1 MIPTD
6 RITVGHLKRKAYLYV
21 RQSTLYQTQ
30 ENPESLERQYDF
42 RSQALSLGWHED
54 QIVTLDED
62 LGQSGAEAAHRTDF
76 QRLVA
81 DVGLGQVGVVLSLEI
96 SRLARNSADW
106 HRLLELCAMT
116 NTLILDE
123 DGLYDPNQFND
134 RLLLGLRGTMS
145 EAELHFLRAR
155 LYGGKLNKARRGELR
170 TMLPAGLIYD
180 PEGHVQLDPDRQVQ
194 QAIRKVFE
202 LFERLR
208 SAWQVVCQLQQA
220 QIRLPVRLRA
230 GPQAGETIWTEAS
243 LSRVLKIL
251 KNPRYAGMYFFG
263 RTRQRKGVPAQTLPT
278 AQWKV
283 QIPNAH
289 PGYISWEQFEANQQ
303 ILAENDPRMK
313 SRAARLPPRE
323 GPALLQGILLCGRCG
338 RRMTVYYNRRS
349 TGKMSLTYCCGYES
363 KERGGKL
370 CQLVPGRGVDQ
381 AISRLAV
388 QALTPEAVDAA
399 VAVFEELQ
407 RRNAELAALY
417 QSQVERARHEAE
429 SAQHQFFLANPE
441 NRLVADNL
449 EKRWNDKLRALAEA
463 ENAFTVWKEKNR
475 FDVSPPA
482 REDLLRFV
490 QDFPALWNH
499 PQTTAR
505 DRKQML
511 RLMIQDVTLLR
522 QDDIHVCVRWKGGA
536 TSELHL
542 PIPACAWELRRTPQV
557 VLDRIAGLAKEHTDE
572 QIAEI
577 LNREGLHS
585 NTVQTFN
592 YEHIARLRIAKRIPG
607 YYDHLRRAGMVT
619 CKEIMARTGVGEMTV
634 RKWRRSGLLRAV
646 RYSRKRWLYEFPGQ
660 EILSKHPKRRPA
672 RRRNRQLNRYPTK
685 EA

>member
-1 MIPTD
+1 MITTD

-21 RQSTLYQTQ
+21 RQSTLYQTEQ
-30 ENPESLERQYDF
+30 NPESLERQYDF
-42 RSQALSLGWHED
+42 RKQALGLGWHQD

-62 LGQSGAEAAHRTDF
+62 LGQSGAEATHRTDF

-81 DVGLGQVGVVLSLEI
+81 DVGLGQVGVVLSLEV

-116 NTLILDE
+116 DTLILDE

-194 QAIRKVFE
+194 QAIATVFD

-220 QIRLPVRLRA
+220 EIRLPVRLRA
-230 GPQAGETIWTEAS
+230 GPQAGETVWTEAS

-251 KNPRYAGMYFFG
+251 KNPRYAGMYFYG
-263 RTRQRKGVPAQTLPT
+263 RTRQRKGVPAQTLPA

-289 PGYISWEQFEANQQ
+289 PGYIPWEQFEANQQ

-313 SRAARLPPRE
+313 SRSARLPPRE

-349 TGKMSLTYCCGYES
+349 TGKVSLIYCCGYES

-381 AISRLAV
+381 AIGRLAV

-407 RRNAELAALY
+407 RRNVELAALY
-417 QSQVERARHEAE
+417 QSQVERAHHDAE
-429 SAQHQFFLANPE
+429 SAQRQFFLTNPE

-449 EKRWNDKLRALAEA
+449 EKRWNDKLYALAEA
-463 ENAFTVWKEKNR
+463 ENAFTGWKEKNR

-482 REDLLRFV
+482 REDMLQFV
-490 QDFPALWNH
+490 RDFPALWDH

-522 QDDIHVCVRWKGGA
+522 GDDIHVCVRWKGGA

-542 PIPACAWELRRTPQV
+542 SIPPCAWELRRTPQV
-557 VLDRIAGLAKEHTDE
+557 VLDRIADLAKEYTDE
-572 QIAEI
+572 KIAEI

-585 NTVQTFN
+585 NTVQTFT
-592 YEHIARLRIAKRIPG
+592 YEHIARLRIAKGIPG

-619 CKEIMARTGVGEMTV
+619 CKEIMARTGVGEETV
-634 RKWRRSGLLRAV
+634 RKWRRSGLMRAI

-660 EILSKHPKRRPA
+660 EILSQHPKRRPA
-672 RRRNRQLNRYPTK
+672 KRRTNN
-685 EA
+685 

>member
-1 MIPTD
+1 MITTD
-6 RITVGHLKRKAYLYV
+6 RITIGHLKRKAYLYI
-21 RQSTLYQTQ
+21 RQSTLYQAEQ
-30 ENPESLERQYDF
+30 NPESLERQYDF
-42 RSQALSLGWHED
+42 RKQALNLGWHED
-54 QIVTLDED
+54 QIVTLDGD
-62 LGQSGAEAAHRTDF
+62 LGQSGAQATHRTDF

-81 DVGLGQVGVVLSLEI
+81 DVGLGQVGLVLSLEI

-106 HRLLELCAMT
+106 QRLLELCAMT
-116 NTLILDE
+116 DTLILDE

-194 QAIRKVFE
+194 QAIQKVFE

-208 SAWQVVCQLQQA
+208 SAWQVVCQLQQNK
-220 QIRLPVRLRA
+220 IRLPVRLRV
-230 GPQAGETIWTEAS
+230 GPQAGETVWTEAS
-243 LSRVLKIL
+243 LSRVLHIL
-251 KNPRYAGMYFFG
+251 KNPRYAGMYFYG
-263 RTRQRKGVPAQTLPT
+263 RTRQRKGVPAQALP
-278 AQWKV
+278 AEQWKV
-283 QIPNAH
+283 RIPNAH
-289 PGYISWEQFEANQQ
+289 PSYISWEQFEANQQ

-338 RRMTVYYNRRS
+338 RRMTVRYSRHC
-349 TGKMSLTYCCGYES
+349 TGKISLTYCCTYES

-370 CQLVPGRGVDQ
+370 CQHVPGRGVDRAVSQ
-381 AISRLAV
+381 LAV
-388 QALTPEAVDAA
+388 QALTPEAIDAA

-407 RRNAELAALY
+407 RRNVELAALY

-429 SAQHQFFLANPE
+429 SAQRQFFLANPE

-463 ENAFTVWKEKNR
+463 ENAFTGWKEKNR
-475 FDVSPPA
+475 FNISPPA
-482 REDLLRFV
+482 REDLLQFV
-490 QDFPALWNH
+490 RDFPALWNH
-499 PQTTAR
+499 PQTNAR

-522 QDDIHVCVRWKGGA
+522 GDDIHVCVRWKGGA

-542 PIPACAWELRRTPQV
+542 PIPLCAWELRRTPQV
-557 VLDRIAGLAKEHTDE
+557 VLDRIADLAKEHVSVHFE
-572 QIAEI
+572 NWC
-577 LNREGLHS
+577 L
-585 NTVQTFN
+585 
-592 YEHIARLRIAKRIPG
+592 
-607 YYDHLRRAGMVT
+607 
-619 CKEIMARTGVGEMTV
+619 
-634 RKWRRSGLLRAV
+634 W
-646 RYSRKRWLYEFPGQ
+646 
-660 EILSKHPKRRPA
+660 
-672 RRRNRQLNRYPTK
+672 
-685 EA
+685 

>member
-1 MIPTD
+1 MITTD

-21 RQSTLYQTQ
+21 RQSTLYQTEQ
-30 ENPESLERQYDF
+30 NPESLERQYDF
-42 RSQALSLGWHED
+42 RRQALSLGWHQD

-62 LGQSGAEAAHRTDF
+62 LGQSGAESTHRTDF

-116 NTLILDE
+116 DTLILDE

-170 TMLPAGLIYD
+170 TALPAGLIYD
-180 PEGHVQLDPDRQVQ
+180 PEGHVQLDPDRQIQ
-194 QAIRKVFE
+194 QAIHKVFE

-220 QIRLPVRLRA
+220 EIRLPVRLRT
-230 GPQAGETIWTEAS
+230 GPQAGETIWTDAS
-243 LSRVLKIL
+243 LSRVLHIL
-251 KNPRYAGMYFFG
+251 KNPRYAGMYFYG
-263 RTRQRKGVPAQTLPT
+263 RTRQRKGVSVQTLPPD
-278 AQWKV
+278 QWKV
-283 QIPNAH
+283 RISDAH
-289 PGYISWEQFEANQQ
+289 PGYIRWEQFEANQQ

-338 RRMTVYYNRRS
+338 RRMTVYYQRRCS
-349 TGKMSLTYCCGYES
+349 GKVSVTYCCAHEA
-363 KERGGKL
+363 KERGGKV
-370 CQLVPGRGVDQ
+370 CQHVPGRGVDQ
-381 AISRLAV
+381 AVSRLAV

-399 VAVFEELQ
+399 VAVFAELQ

-417 QSQVERARHEAE
+417 QSKVERARQEAE
-429 SAQHQFFLANPE
+429 SAQRQFFLANPE

-449 EKRWNDKLRALAEA
+449 EKRWNDKLLALAEA
-463 ENAFTVWKEKNR
+463 ENAFAGWKEKNR

-482 REDLLRFV
+482 REELLQFV
-490 QDFPALWNH
+490 RDFPALWSH

-522 QDDIHVCVRWKGGA
+522 RDDIHVCVRWKGGA

-542 PIPACAWELRRTPQV
+542 PTPLSARESRKTPQA
-557 VLDRIAGLAKEHTDE
+557 VLDRIAGLAKQHTDE

-577 LNREGLHS
+577 LHREGLCS
-585 NTVQTFN
+585 STGLTFT
-592 YEHIARLRIAKRIPG
+592 YEHVTRLRIAKRIPS

-619 CKEIMARTGVGEMTV
+619 CKEIMARIGVGEETV
-634 RKWRRSGLLRAV
+634 RKWRRSGQLRAI
-646 RYSRKRWLYEFPGQ
+646 RYSRKRWLYDFPGQ
-660 EILSKHPKRRPA
+660 EILSRHPRRRPA
-672 RRRNRQLNRYPTK
+672 RPRTDN
-685 EA
+685 